1 MYDYIIA
8 YERIRNMRKTKIVA
22 TLGPATDGEGIL
34 KELLLAGVNVVRF
47 NMSHGDYETHK
58 ARFEAVRKTA
68 KELDKIIGI
77 LMDTKGPEIRTGLFD
92 GKVEIEGGSRYTLT
106 TRDVMG
112 NEGICSITYKDL
124 PGEISEGQRV
134 LIDDGKIEM
143 KVVKVVD
150 TEIICDV
157 INGGTISSNKGINCP
172 GLHLMMPYVSER
184 DKADL
189 RFGKEM
195 GFDFIAASF
204 ARSAQDI
211 NILREELKLI
221 GWNDVR
227 IIAKI
232 ENAEGVRNIDEIIE
246 AADGVMVA
254 RGDMGVEIDLEEIP
268 ILQKMIIKKTVSA
281 GKQVITATQ
290 MLESMVKNP
299 RPTRAETTDVANAIY
314 DGTSAIML
322 SGETAAGSWPVE
334 AVRTMAAIAERTE
347 KDIDYDGRFFK
358 IVKHYGDITAA
369 ISHSTVLTANDLGAK
384 AIVTVTKKGFTARM
398 LSRFRPMCPIIGCSP
413 DEKVCYQM
421 SMSWGVYPA
430 LAEEVETTDE
440 LFGVAVDAALES
452 GFVESGDKI
461 VITAG
466 VPIGKSGTTNLI
478 KVETV

>member
-1 MYDYIIA
+1 
-8 YERIRNMRKTKIVA
+8 MRKTKIVA
-22 TLGPATDGEGIL
+22 TLGPATDGDGIL

-211 NILREELKLI
+211 NILREELNLI

-413 DEKVCYQM
+413 DEKVCHQM

-440 LFGVAVDAALES
+440 LFCVAVDAALES

>member
-1 MYDYIIA
+1 
-8 YERIRNMRKTKIVA
+8 MRKTKIVA
-22 TLGPATDGEGIL
+22 TLGPATDGEGVL
-34 KELLLAGVNVVRF
+34 EELLRAGVNVTRF
-47 NMSHGDYETHK
+47 NMSHGDYETH
-58 ARFEAVRKTA
+58 RIRLDAVRKAAEKLGLVVGT
-68 KELDKIIGI
+68 
-77 LMDTKGPEIRTGLFD
+77 LMDTKGPEIRTGLFE
-92 GKVEIEGGSRYTLT
+92 GKTELAAGTRYILT

-112 NEGICSITYKDL
+112 NEGICSITYKEL
-124 PGEISEGQRV
+124 PNEISEGQKV
-134 LIDDGKIEM
+134 LIDDGRIEL

-157 INGGTISSNKGINCP
+157 VNGGTVSSNKGINCP

-189 RFGKEM
+189 AFGKEM
-195 GFDFIAASF
+195 GFDFLAASF
-204 ARSAQDI
+204 ARSAEDI
-211 NILREELKLI
+211 KALKAELERI

-232 ENAEGVRNIDEIIE
+232 ENAEGVQNIDEIIE

-254 RGDMGVEIDLEEIP
+254 RGDMGVEIPLEEIP

-281 GKQVITATQ
+281 GKQVVTATQ
-290 MLESMVKNP
+290 MLESMVSNP

-334 AVRTMAAIAERTE
+334 AVKTMSAIAERTE
-347 KDIDYDGRFFK
+347 ADIDYDGRFFK

-384 AIVTVTKKGFTARM
+384 AIITVTKKGFTARM
-398 LSRFRPMCPIIGCSP
+398 LSRFRPMCQIIACSP
-413 DEKVCYQM
+413 DETVCRQM
-421 SMSWGVYPA
+421 SLSWGVYPM
-430 LAEEVETTDE
+430 LTEEVSTTDE
-440 LFGVAVDAALES
+440 LFGAAVDCAVKS
-452 GFVESGDKI
+452 GIVEKGDKV

-466 VPIGKSGTTNLI
+466 VPIGRSGTTNLI
-478 KVETV
+478 KVETI

>member
-1 MYDYIIA
+1 MYNYIIA

-413 DEKVCYQM
+413 DEKVCHQM

-440 LFGVAVDAALES
+440 LFSVAVNAALES

>member
-1 MYDYIIA
+1 MYNYIIA

-106 TRDVMG
+106 TREVMG

-413 DEKVCYQM
+413 DEKVCHQM

-440 LFGVAVDAALES
+440 LFSVAVNAALES